1 MLKPVKKIITE
12 SGETRIITIQVRE
25 EKAIQTEPAE
35 REEKQATQRK
45 EAREEQEATQEGE
58 EGEEEEEEYELHPKL
73 QELLEYFVRDDKFT
87 IISHNEL
94 SSFKNEIASL
104 RNELSSIA
112 SLRNDL
118 GEIKMMLKVLKSK
131 QNNGKYND

>member
-35 REEKQATQRK
+35 R
-45 EAREEQEATQEGE
+45 QEATQRE
-58 EGEEEEEEYELHPKL
+58 EATQEEEEEGEYELHPKL

-112 SLRNDL
+112 SLRNEL